1 MALGEKLFDEIG
13 KTVGFKVTRVHPV
26 EGTTMEVT
34 FVSEIKGAGKVPN
47 GENMGSGVTTVYPHG
62 SVDSSYQGVYTST
75 EGEQFMWWAHEKSKV
90 VEGGKTKG
98 LVIVSGFSNS
108 QKLSWMNNLVIVID
122 AQYDQATQQFK
133 GTAYEW
139 K

>member
-1 MALGEKLFDEIG
+1 MALGDKLFDEIG
-13 KTVGFKVTRVHPV
+13 KTINFRVTRVHPV

-34 FVSEIKGAGKVPN
+34 FVSEIKGAGRVPD
-47 GENMGSGVTTVYPHG
+47 GQNMGSGTTTHYTHG
-62 SVDSSYQGVYTST
+62 SIDAKYHGVYTSA

-90 VEGGKTKG
+90 LEGGRAKG
-98 LVIVSGFSNS
+98 VVIVSGFTSS
-108 QKLSWMNNLVIVID
+108 QKLAWMNKMIIAID
-122 AQYDQATQQFK
+122 SEYDPKTQQFK